1 MRWWVVLGVLIAA
14 PAAAQQDC
22 VIGSH
27 KRENGQCGAYVLNMC
42 QRALVCTIYV
52 DGYTAQGTKLTDT
65 RPVTLQHQGSTT
77 VFIDGVTRCGTFDV
91 QCSPAGAP
99 QRRR

>member
-1 MRWWVVLGVLIAA
+1 MAVLLALFAA
-14 PAAAQQDC
+14 PAMAQQDC

-52 DGYTAQGTKLTDT
+52 DGFTAQGAKLSES

-77 VFIDGVTRCGTFDV
+77 VFVEGVARCGNFDV
-91 QCSPAGAP
+91 QCSPAGNQ